1 MSESSKD
8 AKSPTWG
15 LTPPRAGTAGV
26 AGLLALALAL
36 TGPARAATF
45 QSLYSFGGGADG
57 AAPSGQLAADKS
69 GMLYGTTDTGGA
81 GGGGTVF
88 RFDPASGTLT
98 TLHAFT
104 SLGAK
109 GSGPASGVIID
120 AKGMIYGTTE
130 AGGTGTCDLGCGTVF
145 KLNPSTGALRT
156 LVDFQ
161 DLAQGARPE
170 GLVLYGGQLYG
181 TTNFGGFIPF
191 AGASGYGTI
200 FRVDPKTKAFASL
213 HAFNEPGV
221 SDGVGPIA
229 TLVPGPDGRLYGVAS
244 SAGPNGSGTV
254 FAIDTLTAV
263 VSVIHA
269 FDYHVDGAGPTG
281 KLLVRNGQLLGTTRA
296 GGPTAAGDGV
306 VFSVDPATGV
316 LTNLYSF
323 AGGADGLNTMAG
335 VVSGLNGRVYGVT
348 SQGGGS
354 GAGTLYSVKP
364 TSHVHAVLHDFAISD
379 GSQPSGELL
388 LQAST
393 TFYGVTSA
401 GGLGNGTIY
410 KLVP

>member
-1 MSESSKD
+1 M
-8 AKSPTWG
+8 WG
-15 LTPPRAGTAGV
+15 LTAPRAGTAGV

-36 TGPARAATF
+36 TGPARAASF
-45 QSLYSFGGGADG
+45 HSLYSFGGGADG
-57 AAPSGQLAADKS
+57 AAPNGQLAADKS
-69 GMLYGTTDTGGA
+69 GRLYGTTDTGGA

-98 TLHAFT
+98 TLYSFT
-104 SLGAK
+104 TFGAK
-109 GSGPASGVIID
+109 GSGPASGVIVD
-120 AKGMIYGTTE
+120 RKGIIYGTTE
-130 AGGTGTCDLGCGTVF
+130 AGGTGTCNLGCGTVF
-145 KLNPSTGALRT
+145 KLDPSTGALRT

-181 TTNFGGFIPF
+181 VTVFGGFIPG
-191 AGASGYGTI
+191 AGNSGAGTI
-200 FRVDPKTKAFASL
+200 FTVNPKTKAFTSL

-221 SDGVGPIA
+221 ADGVGPA
-229 TLVPGPDGRLYGVAS
+229 AALVPGPDGRLYGVAPS
-244 SAGPNGSGTV
+244 GGPNGSGTV
-254 FAIDTLTAV
+254 FALDTLTAA

-269 FDYHVDGAGPTG
+269 FDFHIDGAAPTG
-281 KLLVRNGQLLGTTRA
+281 RLLVRQGRFLGTTRA

-306 VFSVDPATGV
+306 VFSVNPTTGA

-323 AGGADGLNTMAG
+323 AGGADGQNTMAG
-335 VVSGLNGRVYGVT
+335 LVQGPSGPVYGVT

-354 GAGTLYSVKP
+354 GAGTIFSVKV
-364 TSHVHAVLHDFAISD
+364 TSHAHAVLHDFSIAD

-393 TFYGVTSA
+393 KFYGVTS
-401 GGLGNGTIY
+401 GGGGGNGTIY
-410 KLVP
+410 EFIP